1 MKKISGDF
9 IRSVEQ
15 KTENSCAAF
24 SGTRVDLLQTL
35 LGNLAQHP
43 IDTPNAAL
51 EAFFTVLKIMDLDI
65 SLQALKE
72 RDKQQLRETAER
84 CLLFCQIQ
92 PVSSQNSWLYS
103 KLHLKFAEHKL
114 QGGAHWES
122 FVHSMI
128 ADHMGRDGRDCIELS
143 PLLRG
148 TQSWRLGHIRV
159 AQVTL
164 AVYDHDVPEDREEHW
179 QALRLLL
186 RLQRLSGDAEQ
197 LQARLHLLQNIF
209 RQDADK
215 ALILDYEEAVTH
227 MRVTGDPKNLMLC
240 LKRNKTKLE
249 PLDMFL
255 GQLWLFA
262 SKQREPWKDLTG
274 TVRQKAKEKTEAQY
288 LLETQASR
296 LVQFMEQLYNS
307 DLAMLHKIER
317 IGRHLKDLHELAD
330 PELSLVFLAAVIR
343 WLYRCR
349 QNQFATVLTD
359 EYRALSLRYSDGQT
373 EDGLGLINEI
383 VNVLPVVSSRS
394 DEQDE
399 HQLYVGRTPRILKI
413 TRLMARSAYISSKMR
428 GPAQEHVPEEFLHEL
443 EKAMGELKG
452 PIMKFGQRLAFNGR
466 LTPTHR
472 EIMQKIL
479 STAPAL
485 PFAVMQERL
494 EKDLGKRIDDVF
506 SEFNTAP
513 IAVASIGEVFR
524 ARLHD
529 GRDVAVKVKYPGIEK
544 IVRTDM
550 FLMKLLTPFYRNYL
564 DGDEL
569 ARVLKEV
576 EQRFYH
582 ECDYLREARQQTE
595 MRQLFAN
602 DPDFIIPQVIPE
614 FSSENVLISEY
625 VDGPRMDQF
634 IREASQEQ
642 RNIIAARF
650 FKFSILGPM
659 KHGVMHI
666 DPHLG
671 NFLVQG
677 DKLVI
682 LDFGAV
688 YHMPQD
694 LLEGYRRLEHYRAEG
709 NVPSLYEQMVQLR
722 HVDPKIVNLERF
734 KERIGP
740 ILTNPVADDRVRP
753 YVLPGQMTLQTYLQ
767 EYGKEKILALD
778 DATFFPVIVW
788 SYLPDIFTCF
798 GAELN
803 WHQEMKTI
811 LAEI

>member
-1 MKKISGDF
+1 
-9 IRSVEQ
+9 
-15 KTENSCAAF
+15 
-24 SGTRVDLLQTL
+24 
-35 LGNLAQHP
+35 
-43 IDTPNAAL
+43 
-51 EAFFTVLKIMDLDI
+51 
-65 SLQALKE
+65 
-72 RDKQQLRETAER
+72 
-84 CLLFCQIQ
+84 
-92 PVSSQNSWLYS
+92 
-103 KLHLKFAEHKL
+103 
-114 QGGAHWES
+114 
-122 FVHSMI
+122 
-128 ADHMGRDGRDCIELS
+128 
-143 PLLRG
+143 
-148 TQSWRLGHIRV
+148 
-159 AQVTL
+159 
-164 AVYDHDVPEDREEHW
+164 
-179 QALRLLL
+179 
-186 RLQRLSGDAEQ
+186 
-197 LQARLHLLQNIF
+197 
-209 RQDADK
+209 
-215 ALILDYEEAVTH
+215 
-227 MRVTGDPKNLMLC
+227 
-240 LKRNKTKLE
+240 
-249 PLDMFL
+249 
-255 GQLWLFA
+255 
-262 SKQREPWKDLTG
+262 
-274 TVRQKAKEKTEAQY
+274 
-288 LLETQASR
+288 
-296 LVQFMEQLYNS
+296 
-307 DLAMLHKIER
+307 
-317 IGRHLKDLHELAD
+317 
-330 PELSLVFLAAVIR
+330 
-343 WLYRCR
+343 
-349 QNQFATVLTD
+349 
-359 EYRALSLRYSDGQT
+359 
-373 EDGLGLINEI
+373 
-383 VNVLPVVSSRS
+383 VSSRS

-494 EKDLGKRIDDVF
+494 EKDLGKSIQDVF

-564 DGDEL
+564 DSNEL

-642 RNIIAARF
+642 RNAIAARF

-688 YHMPQD
+688 YHMPQN

-709 NVPSLYEQMVQLR
+709 NVPSLYEQMVELR

-811 LAEI
+811 LSEI